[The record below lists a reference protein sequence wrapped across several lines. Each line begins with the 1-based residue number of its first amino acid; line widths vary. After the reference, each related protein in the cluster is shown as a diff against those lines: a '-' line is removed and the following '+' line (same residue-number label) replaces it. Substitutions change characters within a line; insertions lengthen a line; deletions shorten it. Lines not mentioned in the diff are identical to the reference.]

1 MALMDQ
7 ISEFIFKTNFEDIPE
22 ETVSYTKGLTSK
34 HQELIRRK
42 NALTAV
48 GNWSVSDVMPGFT

>member
-48 GNWSVSDVMPGFT
+48 GKW